1 MVGDLHKS
9 SLEVGTDVEEQRYKG
24 REKRI
29 SNLFSPLV
37 HSMKEAEFDPL
48 HPPLPSP
55 AFN

>member
-9 SLEVGTDVEEQRYKG
+9 SLEMGTDVEEQRCKSFQS
-24 REKRI
+24 I
-29 SNLFSPLV
+29 
-37 HSMKEAEFDPL
+37 SMKEAEFDPV

>member
-9 SLEVGTDVEEQRYKG
+9 TLEVGTDVEEQRYKG

-29 SNLFSPLV
+29 SNLFI
-37 HSMKEAEFDPL
+37 SMKEAEFDPL